1 MQRIQELSGQV
12 VTEVS
17 WKVPLS
23 LRTGDGWHLTV
34 ETDMIVVRADGDK
47 FLCSADD
54 RAAPKTLAPELSG
67 RIVDQTMIGGQG
79 DLLMEFEDRSQIA
92 VPPDLDAA
100 AWSLSAPT
108 GQRYVCGP
116 GGEVSVEPATRPA

>member
-1 MQRIQELSGQV
+1 MQRIQELDGQV

-23 LRTGDGWHLTV
+23 LRTGDGWSLSV
-34 ETDMIVVRADGDK
+34 ETDMVVVRADGDR
-47 FLCSADD
+47 FIYSAED
-54 RAAPKTLAPELSG
+54 RAAPKDLAQGLSG
-67 RIVDQTMIGGQG
+67 LIVDQTQIGDQG

-92 VPPDLDAA
+92 VPPSTDTV
-100 AWSLSAPT
+100 AWTLSAPT

-116 GGEVSVEPATRPA
+116 GGEVAVEPATRSA